1 MMVAMKKTQAE
12 LIAYHKAQLAKL
24 EGKSAELTKDSPGV
38 SVLLSAFDQVVT
50 DNKCSA
56 TDLIKNLSKF
66 KRLGLKIESVER
78 KPRQTKPKKSKDV
91 VTVV

>member
-1 MMVAMKKTQAE
+1 MVAKKKTPTE

-38 SVLLSAFDQVVT
+38 AELLSAFDHVVEA
-50 DNKCSA
+50 NKCSA

-66 KRLGLKIESVER
+66 KRLGLKIESVVR
-78 KPRQTKPKKSKDV
+78 KARTSKAKI
-91 VTVV
+91 TEG

>member
-1 MMVAMKKTQAE
+1 MVAKKKTKAE
-12 LIAYHKAQLAKL
+12 LLAYHKAQIAKL
-24 EGKSAELTKDSPGV
+24 EGTLGELTKDSPGIAD
-38 SVLLSAFDQVVT
+38 LLSAFDRVVT

-78 KPRQTKPKKSKDV
+78 KPRQKKTAKTPS
-91 VTVV
+91 